1 MTSNEQLSKMVAF
14 TWYWSMELGFRNGE
28 WQEKR
33 MDGLWYMHVF
43 RTHRTSTINLI
54 DPSKLAYFLSP
65 AMAPMLV

>member
-1 MTSNEQLSKMVAF
+1 
-14 TWYWSMELGFRNGE
+14 
-28 WQEKR
+28 

-43 RTHRTSTINLI
+43 RTYRTSTINLI